1 MRGLRV
7 RILPGLP
14 FLFFRFLF
22 ESSLSKF
29 ENEEVGVM
37 EKVLDYI
44 RESRA
49 ELKKVTWPTKQ
60 QMWYS
65 TIVVIV
71 VTFMVSAYLGLVDL
85 LLTGVFSKIVR

>member
-1 MRGLRV
+1 
-7 RILPGLP
+7 
-14 FLFFRFLF
+14 
-22 ESSLSKF
+22 
-29 ENEEVGVM
+29 M
-37 EKVLDYI
+37 ERVLDYI

-65 TIVVIV
+65 TLVVIV

>member
-1 MRGLRV
+1 L
-7 RILPGLP
+7 
-14 FLFFRFLF
+14 
-22 ESSLSKF
+22 K
-29 ENEEVGVM
+29 NEEVGVM

-65 TIVVIV
+65 TLVVIV

-85 LLTGVFSKIVR
+85 LLTGVLSKIVR

>member
-1 MRGLRV
+1 
-7 RILPGLP
+7 
-14 FLFFRFLF
+14 
-22 ESSLSKF
+22 
-29 ENEEVGVM
+29 M

-49 ELKKVTWPTKQ
+49 ELKKVTWPTRQ

>member
-1 MRGLRV
+1 
-7 RILPGLP
+7 
-14 FLFFRFLF
+14 
-22 ESSLSKF
+22 
-29 ENEEVGVM
+29 M
-37 EKVLDYI
+37 EKVLDYM

-65 TIVVIV
+65 TLVVIV

>member
-1 MRGLRV
+1 
-7 RILPGLP
+7 
-14 FLFFRFLF
+14 
-22 ESSLSKF
+22 
-29 ENEEVGVM
+29 M

-44 RESRA
+44 RESKA
-49 ELKKVTWPTKQ
+49 ELKKVTWPTRQ

-85 LLTGVFSKIVR
+85 LLTGVFSNIVR

>member
-1 MRGLRV
+1 M
-7 RILPGLP
+7 
-14 FLFFRFLF
+14 
-22 ESSLSKF
+22 SKF

-65 TIVVIV
+65 TLVVIV

>member
-1 MRGLRV
+1 MRRSGD
-7 RILPGLP
+7 
-14 FLFFRFLF
+14 
-22 ESSLSKF
+22 
-29 ENEEVGVM
+29 M

-65 TIVVIV
+65 TLVVIV
-71 VTFMVSAYLGLVDL
+71 VTFMVSVYLGLVDL

>member
-1 MRGLRV
+1 
-7 RILPGLP
+7 
-14 FLFFRFLF
+14 
-22 ESSLSKF
+22 
-29 ENEEVGVM
+29 M

-49 ELKKVTWPTKQ
+49 ELKKVTWPPKQ

-65 TIVVIV
+65 TLVVIV

>member
-1 MRGLRV
+1 
-7 RILPGLP
+7 
-14 FLFFRFLF
+14 
-22 ESSLSKF
+22 
-29 ENEEVGVM
+29 M
-37 EKVLDYI
+37 EKALDYI

-65 TIVVIV
+65 TLVVIV

>member
-1 MRGLRV
+1 M
-7 RILPGLP
+7 
-14 FLFFRFLF
+14 
-22 ESSLSKF
+22 S
-29 ENEEVGVM
+29 
-37 EKVLDYI
+37 KVLDYV

-65 TIVVIV
+65 TLVVIV
-71 VTFMVSAYLGLVDL
+71 VTFIVSAYLGLVDL

>member
-1 MRGLRV
+1 MD
-7 RILPGLP
+7 
-14 FLFFRFLF
+14 
-22 ESSLSKF
+22 
-29 ENEEVGVM
+29 
-37 EKVLDYI
+37 KVLDYI

-65 TIVVIV
+65 TLVVIV
-71 VTFMVSAYLGLVDL
+71 VTFMVSVYLGLVDL

>member
-1 MRGLRV
+1 M
-7 RILPGLP
+7 
-14 FLFFRFLF
+14 
-22 ESSLSKF
+22 SKF

-44 RESRA
+44 RESKA
-49 ELKKVTWPTKQ
+49 ELKKVTWPTRQ

>member
-1 MRGLRV
+1 
-7 RILPGLP
+7 
-14 FLFFRFLF
+14 
-22 ESSLSKF
+22 
-29 ENEEVGVM
+29 M

-44 RESRA
+44 RESKA
-49 ELKKVTWPTKQ
+49 ELKKVTCPTKQ

-65 TIVVIV
+65 TLVVIV

>member
-1 MRGLRV
+1 M
-7 RILPGLP
+7 
-14 FLFFRFLF
+14 
-22 ESSLSKF
+22 SKF

-60 QMWYS
+60 QLWYS

-71 VTFMVSAYLGLVDL
+71 VTFIVSAYLGLVDV

>member
-1 MRGLRV
+1 
-7 RILPGLP
+7 
-14 FLFFRFLF
+14 
-22 ESSLSKF
+22 
-29 ENEEVGVM
+29 M

-44 RESRA
+44 RESKA

>member
-1 MRGLRV
+1 M
-7 RILPGLP
+7 
-14 FLFFRFLF
+14 
-22 ESSLSKF
+22 K
-29 ENEEVGVM
+29 NEEVGVM
-37 EKVLDYI
+37 DKVLDYV

-65 TIVVIV
+65 TLVVIV

>member
-1 MRGLRV
+1 L
-7 RILPGLP
+7 
-14 FLFFRFLF
+14 
-22 ESSLSKF
+22 K
-29 ENEEVGVM
+29 NEEVGVM

-65 TIVVIV
+65 TLVVIV
-71 VTFMVSAYLGLVDL
+71 VTFMVSAYLGLVDC
-85 LLTGVFSKIVR
+85 FSLEYSPKSSDSLEQTWPSSLDCNLEVKGAAALF